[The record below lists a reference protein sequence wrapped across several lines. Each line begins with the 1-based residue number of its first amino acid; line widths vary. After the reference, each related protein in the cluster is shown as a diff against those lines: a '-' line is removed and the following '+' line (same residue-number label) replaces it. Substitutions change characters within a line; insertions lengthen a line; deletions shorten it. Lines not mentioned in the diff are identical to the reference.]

1 VAGQVEIHGTD
12 IDAEMIEWL
21 RTTVPFGR
29 FEVAPH
35 EPPLPYPDGHFDLVI
50 GHSVFTH
57 LDERIQDLWLGE
69 LQRITRP
76 DGVLMLTVEGES
88 TWARTRQASVSAG
101 EDVGRWQAELAT
113 RGILFI
119 ENDGWVGSTHPG
131 FYHST
136 IHAPWYVFEHWSEF
150 FDVEAYLPD
159 GSWSQDLVVLRRRA
173 DGAPRSRP
181 IIERRLAGALGGDGV
196 APEPVRPAPWL
207 GPLIRVLLRRLTRI
221 GTQRARQELE
231 SDPNK
236 PDLQDLAREIGM
248 LRLGLYEQGRRISV
262 LAEQLRD
269 EISAIGRG
277 GTGE

>member
-1 VAGQVEIHGTD
+1 
-12 IDAEMIEWL
+12 L
-21 RTTVPFGR
+21 RTNVPFGR

-35 EPPLPYPDGHFDLVI
+35 APPLPYPDRHFDLVI

-57 LDERIQDLWLGE
+57 LDERMQDLWLGE
-69 LQRITRP
+69 LQRVTRP

-150 FDVEAYLPD
+150 FDVEAYLAD

-173 DGAPRSRP
+173 DGAPPSRP
-181 IIERRLAGALGGDGV
+181 LIERRLGAEALPGDGIV
-196 APEPVRPAPWL
+196 PEPVRPAPPL
-207 GPLIRVLLRRLTRI
+207 GPLIRILLRRLTRM
-221 GTQRARQELE
+221 GTQPARQELG
-231 SDPNK
+231 SDQNK

-269 EISAIGRG
+269 EIKAIGRG
-277 GTGE
+277 GPHQ